1 MSLPQG
7 CSVSASKKMSWL
19 TPFIRST
26 DNPATSLSISVAPEE
41 IFFDM
46 VPCWQLSL
54 IFLGGEVGWG
64 AGQGANRHLETAQ
77 PVSLSF
83 PVLGELLS
91 VGLTDSFLRV
101 QENCKP
107 APVDAFFFFFLA
119 GKFAAIIASGRRKAP
134 NGKETA
140 LSFATILL
148 RSLNIISS
156 PRLSLDSYLAHSHR
170 SFKAPLRCHL
180 SWEDSLT
187 PQSVVGG
194 AAQWS

>member
-1 MSLPQG
+1 MGGWSGSKQASWDSPACFSLLSCPWRAPLCRFDWQFSEG
-7 CSVSASKKMSWL
+7 PGKLQAS
-19 TPFIRST
+19 
-26 DNPATSLSISVAPEE
+26 
-41 IFFDM
+41 
-46 VPCWQLSL
+46 PCW
-54 IFLGGEVGWG
+54 
-64 AGQGANRHLETAQ
+64 
-77 PVSLSF
+77 
-83 PVLGELLS
+83 
-91 VGLTDSFLRV
+91 
-101 QENCKP
+101 C
-107 APVDAFFFFFLA
+107 FFFFFLA

-194 AAQWS
+194 AAQWSWTPFHCCSYRLGLNFLIVCPTGLGS